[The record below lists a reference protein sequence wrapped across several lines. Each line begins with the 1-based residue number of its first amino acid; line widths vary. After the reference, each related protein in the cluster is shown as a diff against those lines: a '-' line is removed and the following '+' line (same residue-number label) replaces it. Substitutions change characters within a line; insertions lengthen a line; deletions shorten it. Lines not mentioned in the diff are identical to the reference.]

1 VAAALT
7 CKIPNEVGSVRARRD
22 LRRATSDRSAASPT
36 KFPVLPPLLQP
47 MGGSN
52 VKPLEPAPLTLSR
65 ALAFAG
71 SLLAMTRQLPAG
83 KASAA
88 AGV

>member
-1 VAAALT
+1 MRLA
-7 CKIPNEVGSVRARRD
+7 GVRARRD